1 MNCFKFICNFKKQQN
16 VDQYIQQNIQQNIMW
31 EDTVPFKVP
40 ITEGYVI
47 KVYDGDTITIAS
59 KLPFDKSPLY
69 RFSVRL
75 NGINSPEIKGK
86 SEEECKMAKKA
97 QLTLSELI
105 LYTKVTLK
113 NVDTEKYGRILAD
126 VYLEDIHVNNWMIEN
141 RLAVKY
147 DGGTK
152 KVPVSWLKYY
162 ITGSCD

>member
-1 MNCFKFICNFKKQQN
+1 VTFDWDFANRKFGKPLSAKYRRILQA
-16 VDQYIQQNIQQNIMW
+16 
-31 EDTVPFKVP
+31 
-40 ITEGYVI
+40 ITLKAHDENSLVI
-47 KVYDGDTITIAS
+47 EYT
-59 KLPFDKSPLY
+59 
-69 RFSVRL
+69 
-75 NGINSPEIKGK
+75 
-86 SEEECKMAKKA
+86 KMAKKA

-141 RLAVKY
+141 RLAVEY